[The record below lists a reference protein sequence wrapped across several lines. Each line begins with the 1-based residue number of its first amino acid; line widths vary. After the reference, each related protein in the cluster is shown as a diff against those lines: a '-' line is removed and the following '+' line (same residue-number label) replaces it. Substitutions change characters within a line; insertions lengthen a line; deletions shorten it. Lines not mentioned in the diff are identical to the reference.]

1 VGNLRTVVLAMVF
14 VATTIVAE
22 NRSPIS
28 QSLTKFDLTGQK
40 NQPTLNAD
48 SALIQITKDSL
59 TRYLKEAGLDY
70 DSITAITV
78 DKESRI
84 WIGSTNGLWVF
95 DGKLFREYTYKDGL
109 FDKNIHTL
117 HCSAEG
123 QIWAATSSGPFALVD
138 NHFYVFEPLK
148 NKKILTISDNDEY
161 WFFMTDNGLTVFRKD
176 RNLFENFY
184 VQIFTVIILLA
195 VVIALVLMG
204 IKKFKIHIEWKTDLI
219 RAEQRALLAQMNP
232 HFIFNSLNSVQ
243 KYIMA
248 NEKDSAHNYLQKF
261 ASMMRKVLEHSSQQT
276 ITLGQEIGTLQLY
289 LELESL
295 RFDNGFDYEITVKD
309 DELWQ
314 SEIPTMLL
322 HTFVENAV
330 WHGLMNKES
339 RGKINLRFSKINK
352 KYLLCEIEDNGIG
365 RKKAAEVQSKDTI
378 KHKSK
383 GTEIVKK
390 RIALFNLKTRNKIT
404 FKTIDLEEKN
414 PQQTGTLVQLTIPIA
429 LS

>member
-1 VGNLRTVVLAMVF
+1 M
-14 VATTIVAE
+14 
-22 NRSPIS
+22 
-28 QSLTKFDLTGQK
+28 
-40 NQPTLNAD
+40 
-48 SALIQITKDSL
+48 
-59 TRYLKEAGLDY
+59 
-70 DSITAITV
+70 
-78 DKESRI
+78 
-84 WIGSTNGLWVF
+84 
-95 DGKLFREYTYKDGL
+95 
-109 FDKNIHTL
+109 
-117 HCSAEG
+117 
-123 QIWAATSSGPFALVD
+123 VD

-148 NKKILTISDNDEY
+148 NQKILTISDNDEY
-161 WFFMTDNGLTVFRKD
+161 WFFMTENGLTVFKKD
-176 RNLFENFY
+176 RNFFKNFY

-195 VVIALVLMG
+195 VVITLVLLG
-204 IKKFKIHIEWKTDLI
+204 IKKFKIHLEFKTDLI

-248 NEKDSAHNYLQKF
+248 NEKDSAHTYLQKF

-276 ITLGQEIGTLQLY
+276 ITLGQEIATLQLY

-309 DELWQ
+309 DTLWQ
-314 SEIPTMLL
+314 SEINGDGQQTRDF
-322 HTFVENAV
+322 TFVENAV

-339 RGKINLRFSKINK
+339 RGKINLCFSKINK
-352 KYLLCEIEDNGIG
+352 KYILCEIEDNGIG

-390 RIALFNLKTRNKIT
+390 RIVLFNLKTRNKIT
-404 FKTIDLEEKN
+404 LKTIDLEEKN

>member
-1 VGNLRTVVLAMVF
+1 M
-14 VATTIVAE
+14 
-22 NRSPIS
+22 
-28 QSLTKFDLTGQK
+28 
-40 NQPTLNAD
+40 
-48 SALIQITKDSL
+48 
-59 TRYLKEAGLDY
+59 
-70 DSITAITV
+70 
-78 DKESRI
+78 
-84 WIGSTNGLWVF
+84 
-95 DGKLFREYTYKDGL
+95 
-109 FDKNIHTL
+109 
-117 HCSAEG
+117 
-123 QIWAATSSGPFALVD
+123 FACD
-138 NHFYVFEPLK
+138 N
-148 NKKILTISDNDEY
+148 
-161 WFFMTDNGLTVFRKD
+161 FFK
-176 RNLFENFY
+176 NFY

-195 VVIALVLMG
+195 VVITLVLLG
-204 IKKFKIHIEWKTDLI
+204 IRKFKIHLEFKTDLI

-248 NEKDSAHNYLQKF
+248 NEKDSAHTYLQKF

-276 ITLGQEIGTLQLY
+276 ITLGQEIATLQLY

-309 DELWQ
+309 DTLWQ

-339 RGKINLRFSKINK
+339 RGKIYLCFSKINK
-352 KYLLCEIEDNGIG
+352 KYILCEIEDNGIG

-390 RIALFNLKTRNKIT
+390 RIVLFNLKTRSKIT
-404 FKTIDLEEKN
+404 LKTIDLEEKN